1 MNRNV
6 YVLGRQQGAVL
17 IVGLSMLLL
26 LTVIGLSSIR
36 GSELQERMAGNMRD
50 HNQAFQAAEAALR
63 HGEGYLNGAA
73 VTPFNAATKIGYY
86 EDLNKPGG
94 TIARPTM
101 WTSSDWNARATSLA
115 SDTLIGVS
123 SPPLYVI
130 ERVMV
135 STLASNP
142 GGAIDL
148 ESLDKMS
155 EMEYYR
161 VTSKGLGGTQDAE
174 VILQSTFIR

>member
-1 MNRNV
+1 MKSRFYFRQN
-6 YVLGRQQGAVL
+6 QQGAVL
-17 IVGLSMLLL
+17 LVGLIMLLL

-63 HGEGYLNGAA
+63 HGEGYLNGAS
-73 VTPFNAATKIGYY
+73 VSPIDAATKIGYY
-86 EDLNKPGG
+86 DDLNKPGG
-94 TIARPTM
+94 SISRPVN
-101 WTSSDWNARATSLA
+101 WTSVEWLARGSQLTA
-115 SDTLIGVS
+115 DTLSGLYTQ
-123 SPPLYVI
+123 PLYAL
-130 ERVMV
+130 ERVTV

-142 GGAIDL
+142 GGAVDL

-161 VTSKGLGGTQDAE
+161 VTSKGQGGTQDSE

>member
-1 MNRNV
+1 MNPISRKNIK
-6 YVLGRQQGAVL
+6 QQGAVL
-17 IVGLSMLLL
+17 IVGLVMLLL

-63 HGEGYLNGAA
+63 YGEGYLNGAS
-73 VTPFNAATKIGYY
+73 VSPFNATTKVGYF
-86 EDLNKPGG
+86 EDLNKPGAAA
-94 TIARPTM
+94 ARPSVWSAT
-101 WTSSDWNARATSLA
+101 DWDTKAKQLA
-115 SDTLIGVS
+115 AGTLPGIVS
-123 SPPLYVI
+123 QPSYVI

-135 STLASNP
+135 STIASNP
-142 GGAIDL
+142 GGAVDL
-148 ESLDKMS
+148 ESQDKMS

-161 VTSKGLGGTQDAE
+161 VTSKSFGGTQDSE